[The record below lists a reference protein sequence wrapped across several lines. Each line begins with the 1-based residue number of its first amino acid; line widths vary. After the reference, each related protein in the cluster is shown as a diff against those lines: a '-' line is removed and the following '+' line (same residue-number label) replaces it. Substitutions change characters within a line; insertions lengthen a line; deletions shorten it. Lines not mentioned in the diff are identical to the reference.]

1 MALRLVIK
9 RKAMEKVLVVG
20 ANGLTGT
27 ETVKILKNHGQYDP
41 VAMIRDESQRSKFD
55 EMGIEVR
62 LGDLE
67 KDLSHVVEGI
77 NKIIFAAGSGS
88 KTGPDKTIAVD
99 QDGAKKL
106 IDEAKNHE
114 IKKFVM
120 LSSMG
125 ADAPESHEKIKHYL
139 EAKHNA
145 DEHLINSGL
154 NYTIVRPG
162 GLVNGNHLGHIHA
175 SEKLH
180 EHGKITREDV
190 AQVLVA
196 ALDHSQVRNKTFE
209 IVNGD
214 KSIEAALAEL

>member
-1 MALRLVIK
+1 
-9 RKAMEKVLVVG
+9 MEKVLVVG

-27 ETVKILKNHGQYDP
+27 EIIKILKNHGQYDP
-41 VAMIRDESQRSKFD
+41 IAMIRDESQKSKFD
-55 EMGIEVR
+55 EMGIEAR
-62 LGDLE
+62 TGDLE
-67 KDLSHVVEGI
+67 KDLSQVVEGV

-88 KTGPDKTIAVD
+88 KTGPDKTVAVD
-99 QDGAKKL
+99 QEGAKKL
-106 IDEAKNHE
+106 IDEAKSHN

-125 ADAPESHEKIKHYL
+125 ADEPESHEKLKHYL

-162 GLVNGNHLGHIHA
+162 RLVNGDHQGHIHA
-175 SEKLH
+175 GEKLN
-180 EHGKITREDV
+180 EQGQITREDV

-196 ALDHSQVRNKTFE
+196 VLDHSQVRNRTFE

-214 KSIEAALAEL
+214 KSIEEALAEL

>member
-1 MALRLVIK
+1 
-9 RKAMEKVLVVG
+9 MEKVLVVG

-27 ETVKILKNHGQYDP
+27 EIIKILKNHGQYDP
-41 VAMIRDESQRSKFD
+41 IAMIRDESQKSKFD
-55 EMGIEVR
+55 EMGIETR
-62 LGDLE
+62 TGDLE
-67 KDLSHVVEGI
+67 KDLSQVVEGV

-88 KTGPDKTIAVD
+88 KTGPDKTVAVD
-99 QDGAKKL
+99 QEGAKKL
-106 IDEAKNHE
+106 IDEAKSHN

-125 ADAPESHEKIKHYL
+125 ADEPESHEKLKHYL

-162 GLVNGNHLGHIHA
+162 RLVNGDHQGHIHA
-175 SEKLH
+175 GEKLN
-180 EHGKITREDV
+180 EQGQITREDV

-196 ALDHSQVRNKTFE
+196 VLDHSQVRNRTFE

-214 KSIEAALAEL
+214 KSIEEALAEL

>member
-1 MALRLVIK
+1 
-9 RKAMEKVLVVG
+9 MEKVLVVG

-27 ETVKILKNHGQYDP
+27 EIIKILKNHGQYDP
-41 VAMIRDESQRSKFD
+41 IAMIRDESQQSKFD
-55 EMGIEVR
+55 EMGIETR
-62 LGDLE
+62 TGDLE
-67 KDLSHVVEGI
+67 KDLSEVVEGV

-88 KTGPDKTIAVD
+88 KTGPDKTVAVD
-99 QDGAKKL
+99 QEGAKKL
-106 IDEAKNHE
+106 IDEAKSHD

-125 ADAPESHEKIKHYL
+125 ADEPESHEKLKHYL

-162 GLVNGNHLGHIHA
+162 RLINGEHQGHIHA
-175 SEKLH
+175 GEKLH
-180 EHGKITREDV
+180 EQGQITREDV

-196 ALDHSQVRNKTFE
+196 VLDHSQVRNRTFE

-214 KSIEAALAEL
+214 KSIEEALAEL

>member
-1 MALRLVIK
+1 
-9 RKAMEKVLVVG
+9 MEKVLVVG

-27 ETVKILKNHGQYDP
+27 EVVKILKNHGQYDP
-41 VAMIRDESQRSKFD
+41 IAMIRDASQKSKFD
-55 EMGIEVR
+55 DIGIETR

-77 NKIIFAAGSGS
+77 DKIIFAAGAGS
-88 KTGPDKTIAVD
+88 KTGPEKTVAVD
-99 QDGAKKL
+99 QEGAKKL
-106 IDEAKNHE
+106 IDEAGKHE

-125 ADAPESHEKIKHYL
+125 ADAPESHEQMKQYL

-145 DEHLINSGL
+145 DEHLKNSKL

-162 GLVNGNHLGHIHA
+162 GLVNGDHQGHIHA
-175 SEKLH
+175 GEKLN
-180 EHGKITREDV
+180 ETGKITREDV
-190 AQVLVA
+190 AQVLIT
-196 ALDHSQVRNKTFE
+196 ALDHAQVRNKTFE

-214 KSIEAALAEL
+214 KSIEEALAEL

>member
-1 MALRLVIK
+1 
-9 RKAMEKVLVVG
+9 MEKVLVVG

-27 ETVKILKNHGQYDP
+27 EIIKILKNHGQYDP
-41 VAMIRDESQRSKFD
+41 IAMIRDESQKSKFD
-55 EMGIEVR
+55 EMGIETR
-62 LGDLE
+62 TGDLE
-67 KDLSHVVEGI
+67 KDLSQVVEGV

-88 KTGPDKTIAVD
+88 ETGPDKTVAVD
-99 QDGAKKL
+99 QEGAKKL
-106 IDEAKNHE
+106 IDEAKSHD

-125 ADAPESHEKIKHYL
+125 ADEPESHEKLKHYL

-162 GLVNGNHLGHIHA
+162 RLVNGDHQGHIHA
-175 SEKLH
+175 GEKLH
-180 EHGKITREDV
+180 EQGQITREDV

-196 ALDHSQVRNKTFE
+196 VLDHSQVRNRTFE

-214 KSIEAALAEL
+214 KSIEEALAEL